1 MNDPRRTTRGT
12 LAVIAILALA
22 ACRGGFPSVAAPAPT
37 TALHLVPAPSSL
49 ALGQGAPFAI
59 TATTA
64 IVAQGDGATAV
75 AEALGAILRPPT
87 GFPVPVTREAAA
99 AAPAIYLTL
108 RDTPALGDE
117 GYTLTVASDGVRLV
131 ASRPAGLFRGMQTIR
146 QLLPYQIESEMAVHR
161 VDWTIPALTI
171 SDAPRFPWRGAMLDV
186 ARHFMTVKE
195 VQQFIDM
202 LALYKMN
209 VLHLHLSDDQGWRI
223 EIKSR
228 PTLATVGGATQV
240 GGGPGGFYTQE
251 EYSGLVQYAAARF
264 ITVVPEIDMPAHS
277 NAALVAFPDVG
288 CSVRPTQLY
297 TGTDVGWSTF
307 CVDKEGTY
315 ALIDDVVRE
324 IAALTPGPFFHVG
337 GDEVQALTREQYVRF
352 VERVQDIVTA
362 HGKRMV
368 GWEEIAHAH
377 LKSSTVAQQWK
388 SDSAVL
394 ALQYGSKVLLSPAN
408 RTYLDMK
415 YTAATELGL
424 SWAALI
430 EVRDAY
436 DWNPAGY
443 VPGIGEADI
452 LGVEAP
458 FWSET
463 LTSISAVQYM
473 ALPRL
478 PALAEVG
485 WTPQSAREWE
495 GFRERVG
502 GQTARWR
509 QLGMN
514 YYRSPQLP
522 PE

>member
-1 MNDPRRTTRGT
+1 MTDSLRMAGGT
-12 LAVIAILALA
+12 FAVVAALALA
-22 ACRGGFPSVAAPAPT
+22 GCHASLPVNAGPQPT
-37 TALHLVPAPSSL
+37 TALHLVPAPASL
-49 ALGQGAPFAI
+49 VVGQGVPFAI

-64 IVAQGDGATAV
+64 IVAQGEGAVPV
-75 AEALGAILRPPT
+75 AEALGAILRPST
-87 GFPVPVTREAAA
+87 GFPVPVTRDGGGSAG
-99 AAPAIYLTL
+99 AIYLTL
-108 RDTPALGDE
+108 RDSSALGDE
-117 GYTLTVASDGVRLV
+117 GYALTVASDGVRLV
-131 ASRPAGLFRGMQTIR
+131 ANRPAGLFRGVQTIR
-146 QLLPYQIESEMAVHR
+146 QLLPYQVESEMGVR
-161 VDWTIPALTI
+161 RISWTIPALAI

-228 PTLATVGGATQV
+228 PTLATAGGATQV
-240 GGGPGGFYTQE
+240 GGGTGGYYTQA
-251 EYSGLVQYAAARF
+251 EYAGLVQYAAARF

-277 NAALVAFPDVG
+277 NAALVAFPELA
-288 CSVRPTQLY
+288 CSTRPTQLY

-324 IAALTPGPFFHVG
+324 IAALTPGQFFHVG

-352 VERVQDIVTA
+352 VERVQDIVVA

-368 GWEEIAHAH
+368 GWEEIAHAR

-408 RTYLDMK
+408 RAYLDMK
-415 YTAATELGL
+415 YTPATELGL
-424 SWAALI
+424 NWAAYI

-436 DWNPAGY
+436 DWNPAGF
-443 VPGIGEADI
+443 VPGVGEADI
-452 LGVEAP
+452 VGVEAP

-463 LTSISAVQYM
+463 LSNISAVQYM

-485 WTPQSAREWE
+485 WTPQSAREWAD
-495 GFRERVG
+495 FRERIG